1 MPQVDKLL
9 DRKAKDS
16 VTSTRSSWLAQR
28 QQLLTK
34 WVYEREKWGWGWG
47 VEKERRKE
55 REKGRERE
63 QNKLLEARLE
73 GMHSYWER
81 EERQATELE
90 KEIVRGEKKLG
101 SKLLSFIFLLELIS
115 VEDKNPYISEKKNLL
130 IKFNAYVILV
140 FLINGTA
147 RRPLTLIL
155 YAVTVQSKLR

>member
-1 MPQVDKLL
+1 MAGPAAAAADEV
-9 DRKAKDS
+9 S
-16 VTSTRSSWLAQR
+16 VWEREMGVWLGR
-28 QQLLTK
+28 R
-34 WVYEREKWGWGWG
+34 EREKG
-47 VEKERRKE
+47 KE
-55 REKGRERE
+55 REKGRERERE

-130 IKFNAYVILV
+130 IKFNVYVIL
-140 FLINGTA
+140 
-147 RRPLTLIL
+147 
-155 YAVTVQSKLR
+155 SS